1 MSESDDEERPKM
13 ERWRPKVAAS
23 KNKPPADMPKPSSAD
38 PPRLPAY
45 MPKPPAD
52 EPKPPKPKPPKLSA
66 PSTVSSECSS
76 LDTGESPRIHDV
88 TIDIDYEGGRPWL
101 GSDGI
106 LLEILKSIVYGG
118 SMAVITSLSVVAFA
132 AASDATTLS
141 IISLALASLAGGF
154 FFIRHNL
161 WELRDDCYKFD
172 NEAKYKE
179 LLGEVNF
186 FPLHVFS

>member
-66 PSTVSSECSS
+66 PSTGCVPKWSNEQ
-76 LDTGESPRIHDV
+76 
-88 TIDIDYEGGRPWL
+88 
-101 GSDGI
+101 
-106 LLEILKSIVYGG
+106 VYGEG
-118 SMAVITSLSVVAFA
+118 QCLFIAKNI
-132 AASDATTLS
+132 
-141 IISLALASLAGGF
+141 F
-154 FFIRHNL
+154 FT
-161 WELRDDCYKFD
+161 
-172 NEAKYKE
+172 A
-179 LLGEVNF
+179 NF
-186 FPLHVFS
+186 FNPLTSVGLEPKTFPFPT